1 MSEEL
6 NLVRDLAIILVSAG
20 AFTIISKALKQ
31 PLILGYIIAGF
42 LVGPHISW
50 FPGITSEETVHQWS
64 EIGIIFLMFGLGL
77 EFSFKKLLK
86 VGSSALVTAG
96 SKFLGVFVIGFV
108 AGQAIGWTAM

>member
-6 NLVRDLAIILVSAG
+6 NLVRDLAVILVSAG
-20 AFTIISKALKQ
+20 LFTIISKALKQ

-50 FPGITSEETVHQWS
+50 FPGIASEETVRQWS
-64 EIGIIFLMFGLGL
+64 DIGIIFLMFGLGL

-86 VGSSALVTAG
+86 VGSSA
-96 SKFLGVFVIGFV
+96 S
-108 AGQAIGWTAM
+108 